1 MAGHGIHGGGVHG
14 GNVNKKKVSED
25 SVSVGSS
32 TNHSDDSKYDNLSAS
47 SSTSINSSGR
57 QQVWAIV
64 HFFSPCFSMVK
75 NEVLGLPRTPGLVAL
90 RDDSLTPSP
99 YCN

>member
-1 MAGHGIHGGGVHG
+1 MRKVSEIRKALMQSHSQGRLGGLNSMAGHGIHGGGVHG
-14 GNVNKKKVSED
+14 GHVNKKKVSED

-57 QQVWAIV
+57 QQV
-64 HFFSPCFSMVK
+64 
-75 NEVLGLPRTPGLVAL
+75 
-90 RDDSLTPSP
+90 
-99 YCN
+99 